1 MLEVA
6 GVKVPDWMQGLS
18 LKPILTGKQNELARK
33 ELYYRYYEYPIDH
46 YVIPHMGIREK
57 QYKLIYF
64 FTANEWEFY
73 DLKADPQEQ
82 HNLIS
87 SSTYQKEIDRMKE
100 VLIKTKKK
108 YNDTEPAG
116 ELK

>member
-1 MLEVA
+1 
-6 GVKVPDWMQGLS
+6 MQGLS
-18 LKPILTGKQNELARK
+18 LKLILTGKQIELARK

-64 FTANEWEFY
+64 YTANEWEFY

-82 HNLIS
+82 KNLVRNPK
-87 SSTYQKEIDRMKE
+87 YQAEIKRMKMKLVE
-100 VLIKTKKK
+100 IKQQYK
-108 YNDTEPAG
+108 DSEPAG